1 MNELLLL
8 SITAASLGFIHT
20 VLGPD
25 HYLPFIVLSKARKW
39 NVSKTMWITFIAG
52 VGHISGS
59 VVLGIGGVALGVGLN
74 KLELIESIRGEIVG
88 WMLITFGVMYS
99 IYGIFKYL
107 KDGGHNHLPGFL
119 IPKKIR
125 QMKHEVE
132 HSMEEEE
139 DNTKLTPWILFII
152 FVFGPCEVLIPMLI
166 FPAAEKNIAG
176 VISVT
181 VFFGITTILTMMMM
195 VYLGHFGSSL
205 VRLKPYEKYMHLVAG
220 VVILISGIGMLFLG
234 W

>member
-25 HYLPFIVLSKARKW
+25 HYVPFIVLSRARKW
-39 NVSKTMWITFIAG
+39 TVSKTMWITFIAG
-52 VGHISGS
+52 VGHIGGS

-74 KLELIESIRGEIVG
+74 KLVFIESVRGEIVG
-88 WMLITFGVMYS
+88 WMLMAFGGTYA
-99 IYGIFKYL
+99 IYGVFKYL
-107 KDGGHNHLPGFL
+107 KDGGHNHLPDFL

-125 QMKHEVE
+125 QMKHDVS
-132 HSMEEEE
+132 HSMEEKE

-181 VFFGITTILTMMMM
+181 LFFGTTTILTMMLL

-205 VRLKPYEKYMHLVAG
+205 VRLKPYEKYMHLIAG
-220 VVILISGIGMLFLG
+220 LVILLSGIGMHFLG